1 MTRLLDQTTQE
12 EKQMTAEPPR
22 SALTDRDTAGASFHG
37 VTDWHAID
45 WHKADHNVR
54 RLQARIVKATEEK
67 RWGKVKAL
75 QRLLTHSFSGKAF
88 AVRRVTENQGKN
100 TPGVDKVTWNTP
112 QKKINA
118 VYSLR
123 QRDYHPR
130 PMRRVYIPK
139 RNGKKRP
146 LGIPVMKCRAMQ
158 ALYLLALDPVA
169 ETMADPN
176 SYGFRLGRSTADAI
190 EQCFCMLA
198 KRHSP
203 QWILEGDIKGCYD
216 AISHEWLLT
225 HIPMDKTMLEK
236 WLKAGYIDR
245 HVFHSTEEGTPQG
258 GIISPVLANMTLDG
272 LEKLLWNTFPHN
284 TKRGGKYYNTQVNF
298 IRYADDFLITGR
310 SKELLEQEVKPLV
323 EQFMRERGLQLSA
336 EKTVITH
343 IEEGFDFLGQNVRK
357 YKAGK
362 RYKLLIK
369 PSKKNVKAFLE
380 KVRAVVKANK
390 ALSAGKL
397 VVKLNPIIRGW
408 ANYHQHVVSKETFN
422 KVDDEIYRAVRRWM
436 KRKHPRKA
444 DAWIA
449 KKYFKT
455 IGGNNWVFYG
465 TVDERTPYLL
475 SAARVPIIRHLKI
488 QGKANP
494 YDPAWESYFEKRLD
508 VKTVAT
514 LKGKQWLL
522 HLWKEQ
528 GGLCPICEQKITKI
542 TGWHSHHI
550 LWRSKGGSDTG
561 ENRVLLHPT
570 CHQQVHSQGL
580 TVTKPPPLTKRGLE
594 RLEPDE

>member
-1 MTRLLDQTTQE
+1 MTVEEPTTA
-12 EKQMTAEPPR
+12 T
-22 SALTDRDTAGASFHG
+22 TDVDAAGASFHG

-45 WHKADHNVR
+45 WHKVNQNVR
-54 RLQARIVKATEEK
+54 RLQARIVKATKEK

-75 QRLLTHSFSGKAF
+75 QRLLTHSFSGKAL

-100 TPGVDKVTWNTP
+100 TPGVDKTTWNTP

-123 QRDYHPR
+123 QRDYHPQ
-130 PMRRVYIPK
+130 PLRRVYIPK
-139 RNGKKRP
+139 KNGKKRP

-169 ETMADPN
+169 ETTADAN
-176 SYGFRLGRSTADAI
+176 SYGFRPGRSTADAI
-190 EQCFCMLA
+190 EQCFCVLA
-198 KRHSP
+198 KQHSP
-203 QWILEGDIKGCYD
+203 QWILEGDIQGCFD

-225 HIPMDKTMLEK
+225 HIPMEKTMLRK
-236 WLKAGYIDR
+236 WLKAGYIDQHDLYPTR
-245 HVFHSTEEGTPQG
+245 EGTPQG

-272 LEKLLWNTFPHN
+272 LERMLEEYLPKTTRKGHSAGINL
-284 TKRGGKYYNTQVNF
+284 
-298 IRYADDFLITGR
+298 IRYADDFIITGR

-323 EQFMRERGLQLSA
+323 EQFMRERGLQLSP

-343 IEEGFDFLGQNVRK
+343 IEAGFDFLGQNVRK

-369 PSKKNVKAFLE
+369 PSKKNVQTFLE
-380 KVRAVVKANK
+380 KIREIVKTNK

-397 VVKLNPIIRGW
+397 IVKLNPISKGW

-422 KVDDEIYRAVRRWM
+422 TVDDQIYRTVRRWM
-436 KRKHPRKA
+436 KRKHPQKA

-449 KKYFKT
+449 KKYFKA
-455 IGGNNWVFYG
+455 IAGNNWVFFG
-465 TVDERTPYLL
+465 TIDEQTHYLTD
-475 SAARVPIIRHLKI
+475 AAQVPIKRHTKIRRE
-488 QGKANP
+488 ANP
-494 YDPAWESYFEKRLD
+494 YDPEWESYYEKRLD
-508 VKTVAT
+508 VKMVDT
-514 LKGKQWLL
+514 LKGKQWLI

-528 GGLCPICEQKITKI
+528 GGLCPVCHQRITKI

-550 LWRSKGGSDTG
+550 LWRSKGGPDTKG
-561 ENRVLLHPT
+561 NRVLLHPT

-580 TVTKPPPLTKRGLE
+580 SVTKPPPLTKGEVRKA
-594 RLEPDE
+594 

>member
-1 MTRLLDQTTQE
+1 MTRKLDPTTKE
-12 EKQMTAEPPR
+12 EKQMTAEISLSEP
-22 SALTDRDTAGASFHG
+22 TDRDAAGASFHG
-37 VTDWHAID
+37 VTDWYAID

-75 QRLLTHSFSGKAF
+75 QRLLTHSFSGKAL

-123 QRDYHPR
+123 QRDSHPQ
-130 PMRRVYIPK
+130 PLRRVYIPK
-139 RNGKKRP
+139 KNGKNRP
-146 LGIPVMKCRAMQ
+146 LGIPVTKCRAMQ
-158 ALYLLALDPVA
+158 ALYLLALDPIA
-169 ETMADPN
+169 ETTADPN
-176 SYGFRLGRSTADAI
+176 SYGFRPGRSTADAI

-198 KRHSP
+198 KQNSP
-203 QWILEGDIKGCYD
+203 QWILEGDIKGCFD
-216 AISHEWLLT
+216 AISHEWLST
-225 HIPMDKTMLEK
+225 HIPMEKAMLKK
-236 WLKAGYIDR
+236 WLKAGYMDR
-245 HVFHSTEEGTPQG
+245 RVLYPTKEGTPQG

-272 LEKLLWNTFPHN
+272 LEKLLWETFPHN

-298 IRYADDFLITGR
+298 IRYADDFIITGR

-323 EQFMRERGLQLSA
+323 EQFMRERGLQLSP
-336 EKTVITH
+336 EKTVVTH

-362 RYKLLIK
+362 RHKLLIK
-369 PSKKNVKAFLE
+369 PSKKNVHAFLE
-380 KVRAVVKANK
+380 KIRDIVKANK

-397 VVKLNPIIRGW
+397 IVKLNPIIRGW
-408 ANYHQHVVSKETFN
+408 ALYHQHVVSKETFN
-422 KVDDEIYRAVRRWM
+422 TVDDQIYRTVRRWM
-436 KRKHPRKA
+436 KRRHPRKS
-444 DAWIA
+444 DEWIA

-455 IGGNNWVFYG
+455 LGGNNWVFFG
-465 TVDERTPYLL
+465 TTEEQTHYLT
-475 SAARVPIIRHLKI
+475 AAAHVPIKRHTKIR
-488 QGKANP
+488 GEANP
-494 YDPAWESYFEKRLD
+494 YDPAWESYYEKRLD
-508 VKTVAT
+508 VKMVDTF
-514 LKGKQWLL
+514 KGKQWLI

-528 GGLCPICEQKITKI
+528 GGLCPVCQQKITKI

-550 LWRSKGGSDTG
+550 LWRSKGGPDTKD
-561 ENRVLLHPT
+561 NRVLLHPT

-580 TVTKPPPLTKRGLE
+580 TVTKPPPLTKRGV
-594 RLEPDE
+594 RKA